1 VLIDLN
7 VVEWMFEKIMVPTD
21 GSEYAARAEDIAI
34 ELAGRLGAVVV
45 AVHVIDEKLIYPFE
59 VLEEEGKEILG
70 AVQRKGREAGVR
82 VDEVLVFGSPAHDM
96 KKIADKTGADLV
108 VIASHG
114 RSGLEKILMGSVA
127 ETTLKTVTVPV
138 LLVK

>member
-1 VLIDLN
+1 LIDLN

>member
-1 VLIDLN
+1 
-7 VVEWMFEKIMVPTD
+7 MFEKIMVPTD